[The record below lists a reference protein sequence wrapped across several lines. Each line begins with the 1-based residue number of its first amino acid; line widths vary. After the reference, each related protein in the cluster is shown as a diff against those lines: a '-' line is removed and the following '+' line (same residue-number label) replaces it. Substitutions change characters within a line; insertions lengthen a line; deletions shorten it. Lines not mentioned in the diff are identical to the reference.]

1 MVTNAELRE
10 SVRRVEAFIGITDE
24 RMDDPMLVDLLTQII
39 TLRLD
44 AENTKSE
51 INGYR
56 NDIDDE
62 RMAEDLNFREAT
74 TLQLEGLHK
83 ENENLRAE
91 VVVLCRAVAALGST
105 RGESSKY
112 FTAARVPETD
122 KLNITTMYL
131 TGDAKLW

>member
-1 MVTNAELRE
+1 LTLFQLVSKHGLTMVTNAELRE

-56 NDIDDE
+56 NDIDKC
-62 RMAEDLNFREAT
+62 MAEDLNFREAM

-83 ENENLRAE
+83 ENENLRVE
-91 VVVLCRAVAALGST
+91 IVV
-105 RGESSKY
+105 
-112 FTAARVPETD
+112 
-122 KLNITTMYL
+122 
-131 TGDAKLW
+131 